1 MIETNP
7 SSDSA
12 IPLMNRASEQ
22 VNLLGKRGLH
32 SVRETSQQL
41 RNKAL
46 RVSDST
52 VKYVKDEPV
61 NAMLIAAAA
70 GAAVTAIFSRIIRS
84 RSHG

>member
-7 SSDSA
+7 SDSA
-12 IPLMNRASEQ
+12 VPFPNRASEQ
-22 VNLLGKRGLH
+22 VNLLGKRGLQ

-41 RNKAL
+41 RDKAL

-52 VKYVKDEPV
+52 VKYVKEEPV
-61 NAMLIAAAA
+61 NALLIAAA
-70 GAAVTAIFSRIIRS
+70 GVAVTALFSRAIRS